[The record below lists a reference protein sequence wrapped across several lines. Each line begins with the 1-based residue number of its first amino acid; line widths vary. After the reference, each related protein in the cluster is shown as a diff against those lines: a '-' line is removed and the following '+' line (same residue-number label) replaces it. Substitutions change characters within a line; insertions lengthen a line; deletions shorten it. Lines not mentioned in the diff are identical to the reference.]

1 MQKPGCVLGRSWDGT
16 TPSPLTDSA
25 PAGTNAATVPALFLQ
40 NYYEPKIEYFPRND
54 FSHPAVADAH
64 TVETHWNSFI
74 LEWACKTNGNGTITM
89 YVPCTAFGPSLNHD
103 ELSATVASVVDNSLS
118 F

>member
-40 NYYEPKIEYFPRND
+40 NYYEPKIEYFPRTLE
-54 FSHPAVADAH
+54 FFH
-64 TVETHWNSFI
+64 TGMGVQNQWKRYHHHVRALHCI
-74 LEWACKTNGNGTITM
+74 R
-89 YVPCTAFGPSLNHD
+89 
-103 ELSATVASVVDNSLS
+103 TVIEPWRALCDGGLCRRQ
-118 F
+118 FALFL